1 MVTDFSKDW
10 IPRFQS
16 SFLVQSSVT
25 ESAVT
30 PESAED
36 STRSSVIESEITLES
51 AITSESEY
59 DSTNRKLNF
68 GYQNGVHG

>member
-36 STRSSVIESEITLES
+36 STKSSVIES

-59 DSTNRKLNF
+59 DSTNCKLNF
-68 GYQNGVHG
+68 GTK